1 MRKDGRKGKDETDDN
16 SNSSNP
22 FPRSTVLQRE
32 TFKEEKIWTPFDLPR
47 ISHLTLFA
55 LKQVY
60 QLSYRQIPSFVRDE
74 LGNIPCLSTLHY
86 RVKKIE
92 QERFEEFL
100 RWLSKKGLYER
111 ERRSFG
117 DKRWDRFFLWL
128 ILLDWVVSWEVEEE
142 GEGTLQGRFCF
153 GREGR

>member
-1 MRKDGRKGKDETDDN
+1 VRKDGRKGKDETDDN
-16 SNSSNP
+16 SHSSNP
-22 FPRSTVLQRE
+22 FPRSTILQRE
-32 TFKEEKIWTPFDLPR
+32 TFKEEKIWAPFDLPR

-60 QLSYRQIPSFVRDE
+60 RLSYRQIPSFVRDE

-100 RWLSKKGLYER
+100 RWLSKKEAL
-111 ERRSFG
+111 
-117 DKRWDRFFLWL
+117 
-128 ILLDWVVSWEVEEE
+128 
-142 GEGTLQGRFCF
+142 
-153 GREGR
+153 

>member
-1 MRKDGRKGKDETDDN
+1 MEGRVRMRLTTIPIHQILSLAQQFCKERPSRKKKFGRPLTYPEY
-16 SNSSNP
+16 
-22 FPRSTVLQRE
+22 L
-32 TFKEEKIWTPFDLPR
+32 I
-47 ISHLTLFA
+47 LTLFA

-60 QLSYRQIPSFVRDE
+60 RLSYRQIPSFVRDE